1 MVWMARCLRLAFLA
15 LLVVPAAAAD
25 ADVDAGTLPPVGVRS
40 SPAWLTVTTGPAA
53 ASQHE
58 AAPQLFAITATS
70 RAGALTPFDVLG
82 GLRRLDTGTA
92 LIWAMTISRGG
103 HPTSFGRAPWPPR
116 LVDFR
121 LDRGWEGQPLPRIQQ
136 RLLAI
141 AVGAWNLDI
150 RVYFGTQHPGRALL
164 GAVQAELD
172 RLTLP
177 AP

>member
-1 MVWMARCLRLAFLA
+1 MVSMARCLCLAVLA
-15 LLVVPAAAAD
+15 LLVAPAAAAA

-53 ASQHE
+53 ARQHE
-58 AAPQLFAITATS
+58 VPQFFAITAAS

-82 GLRRLDTGTA
+82 GLRRLDGGTA

-103 HPTSFGRAPWPPR
+103 HPPSFRRAPWPPR

-121 LDRGWEGQPLPRIQQ
+121 LDHGWEGQPLPRIQQ

-141 AVGAWNLDI
+141 AAGAWNLDI
-150 RVYFGTQHPGRALL
+150 RVYFGTQHPSRALL